1 MHADLVRYDAMCRAI
16 DAAYRVDEV
25 KDIRDK
31 AVALEHYSKQAHNTE
46 AERRACEIRL
56 RAERKAGVLLRKMP
70 KAKGGGDQRSDHRS
84 REASGG
90 PNPLKTNGISHKQS
104 ANWQKL
110 AAIPEPEFEQ
120 LLTDPTA
127 MPTTSGIIR
136 ATAEPRVR
144 PVAPEALWLWGRL
157 KDFARDDREGL
168 LHRDP
173 RDVLETLPPD
183 MLDDVHRL
191 APRVAAWLRR
201 IGEIDGT

>member
-56 RAERKAGVLLRKMP
+56 RAERKAGILLK
-70 KAKGGGDQRSDHRS
+70 KTVKKGGDQKSKS
-84 REASGG
+84 VKATSI
-90 PNPLKTNGISHKQS
+90 LKTNGITRDQS
-104 ANWQKL
+104 SNWQKL

-191 APRVAAWLRR
+191 APRVAAWLKR
-201 IGEIDGT
+201 IGEIDGAP